1 MCAGPRLPRCST
13 VVSTPMSASHDLAA
27 IQAFA
32 EEMARR
38 AGGLIRDGQAR
49 RFAETSGTK
58 EKLNSVDLVT
68 EVDQAVE
75 AFLIQSIQEK
85 YPEHKL

>member
-1 MCAGPRLPRCST
+1 M
-13 VVSTPMSASHDLAA
+13 
-27 IQAFA
+27 
-32 EEMARR
+32 
-38 AGGLIRDGQAR
+38 IRDGQAK
-49 RFAETSGTK
+49 RFSQDSTTK

-75 AFLIQSIQEK
+75 AFLIKSIEAE